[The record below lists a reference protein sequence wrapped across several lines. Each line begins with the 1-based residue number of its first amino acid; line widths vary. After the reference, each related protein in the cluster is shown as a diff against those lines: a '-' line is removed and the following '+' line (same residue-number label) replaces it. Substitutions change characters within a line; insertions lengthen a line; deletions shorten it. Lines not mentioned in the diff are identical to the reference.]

1 VKRAVLLIAMTV
13 EVGMAINTAHL
24 FHRLQGGWLWN

>member
-13 EVGMAINTAHL
+13 EVGMAINMAHL
-24 FHRLQGGWLWN
+24 YQRLQGGWLWN